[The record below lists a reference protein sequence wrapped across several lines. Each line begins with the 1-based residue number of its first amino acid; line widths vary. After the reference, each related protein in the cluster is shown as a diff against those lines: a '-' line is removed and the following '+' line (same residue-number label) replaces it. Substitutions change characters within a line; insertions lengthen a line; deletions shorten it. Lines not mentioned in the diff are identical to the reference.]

1 MRTNGSGNE
10 QLMTMAVLGVAFL
23 VATVVAGGVG
33 ELVTLVDGLVRDLVG
48 TAAATVAT
56 LRRSL

>member
-10 QLMTMAVLGVAFL
+10 RLMTAAVLGVAFL

-33 ELVTLVDGLVRDLVG
+33 ELAALADRFVRELAG
-48 TAAATVAT
+48 AAAATVAI
-56 LRRSL
+56 LR